1 MRKPHRCG
9 AATELCCASLV
20 DQDDSDGGEMSRPE
34 RRQQPPHSPFSQV
47 NHNTWSWGSRVAG
60 SNPVSPT
67 RKDRKPLSWITPS
80 QGLLS
85 VSSMIAKVSPLWGPS
100 GDLHDLLHDYGP
112 RRCCVQ
118 SFFSWARRPL
128 RGPLGL
134 MPLPRPSSRRASGA
148 HAADH
153 HEQANPN
160 CRCPSLEDLSG
171 QAKLAV
177 ASRLA
182 AAACEHPIRS
192 REHFIAGSDTSW
204 LHDLG
209 AVQDNF
215 YPLGRFVVWRLTNTT
230 RYCHDCPLSC
240 FASEQRDIY

>member
-1 MRKPHRCG
+1 M
-9 AATELCCASLV
+9 L
-20 DQDDSDGGEMSRPE
+20 
-34 RRQQPPHSPFSQV
+34 FSQV
-47 NHNTWSWGSRVAG
+47 IVNPHSWGSRG
-60 SNPVSPT
+60 RRFESCQP
-67 RKDRKPLSWITPS
+67 DRKRQEALSWITPA

-134 MPLPRPSSRRASGA
+134 TPVAPAELAPGVRRPCRRPPRASKP
-148 HAADH
+148 
-153 HEQANPN
+153 ELSVPI
-160 CRCPSLEDLSG
+160 LEDLSG
-171 QAKLAV
+171 QAKLAL
-177 ASRLA
+177 AGRLA
-182 AAACEHPIRS
+182 AAAYEHPIRG

-209 AVQDNF
+209 AVQNNF